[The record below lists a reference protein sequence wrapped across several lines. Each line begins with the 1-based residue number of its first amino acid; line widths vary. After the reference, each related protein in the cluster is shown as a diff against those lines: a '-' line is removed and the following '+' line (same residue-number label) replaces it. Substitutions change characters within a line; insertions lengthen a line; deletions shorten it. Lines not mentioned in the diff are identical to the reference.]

1 MRSARIAVCL
11 RHDRHRC
18 TSPCVVDSSIYNPI
32 HLHKGSDLK
41 SKVLTSWPRMLKTCT
56 CQHKSPYLP
65 YCSIKSLLIRS
76 VAIFSY
82 GVTSQL
88 TGLHGWKHMEKKK
101 EKMATNLIKNIV
113 NEQYGRYGY
122 LWKPVPNCN
131 VLGHGVIILYLKFE
145 RLRRCTCW
153 NEETTHDWRS
163 SMTVRITRRSCFRLV
178 WHSIRINSL

>member
-1 MRSARIAVCL
+1 MPVSLRPRLDLPCLKHNLTTLVAPTHPHGGLKMVFLMMFFYYIITSIYMRSARIAVCL

-88 TGLHGWKHMEKKK
+88 TGLHG
-101 EKMATNLIKNIV
+101 
-113 NEQYGRYGY
+113 
-122 LWKPVPNCN
+122 
-131 VLGHGVIILYLKFE
+131 
-145 RLRRCTCW
+145 
-153 NEETTHDWRS
+153 
-163 SMTVRITRRSCFRLV
+163 
-178 WHSIRINSL
+178 